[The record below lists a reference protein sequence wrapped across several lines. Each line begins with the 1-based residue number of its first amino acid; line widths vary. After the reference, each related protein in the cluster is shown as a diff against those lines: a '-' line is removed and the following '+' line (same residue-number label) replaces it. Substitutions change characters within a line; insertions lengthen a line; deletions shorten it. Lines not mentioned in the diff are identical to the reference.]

1 MVKSNCTVT
10 EFPIMAL
17 ARCPKLLGYKNYT
30 DFVMNLCNE
39 LNILQY
45 VQGKPPEIN
54 LLINLFSFHA

>member
-1 MVKSNCTVT
+1 
-10 EFPIMAL
+10 MAL
-17 ARCPKLLGYKNYT
+17 ARCPKLLGCKNHT

-39 LNILQY
+39 LNTLQY